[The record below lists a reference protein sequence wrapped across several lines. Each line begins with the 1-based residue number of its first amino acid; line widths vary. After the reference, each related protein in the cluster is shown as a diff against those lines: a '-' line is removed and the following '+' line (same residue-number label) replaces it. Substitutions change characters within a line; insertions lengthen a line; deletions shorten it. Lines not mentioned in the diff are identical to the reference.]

1 MAQKKI
7 DIKFNVDDKSV
18 KIAGEETMKLSQ
30 QVRLLKAELASGKYS
45 QEEFEMLASKLGD
58 VQDQMDKAKTRSGD
72 LLTSL
77 QLIPGPVGE
86 IASKFNGAVALLK
99 QFSGFS
105 LKDLKFQFKETLNDV
120 KDIGKGLADATGLSA
135 LFGKSVQATQE
146 GFSAVQDG
154 VKGAT
159 TQVGNF
165 RKALITTGIG
175 AIVVAVGLLVAY
187 WEDIVGLVNG
197 VSSEQEELNALTQ
210 ENLDIETKKLSDL
223 DAQSNQLKLQGKSE
237 REILQLK
244 IQQSNQ
250 AITAAEAAVQQA
262 EITKK
267 AQVDAAQRNKD
278 ILSGLL
284 NFVSFPLTAIL
295 GTIDL
300 ISVGLKELGVIDEA
314 LTLRQDAFDYAAS
327 FVFDPEEVSKEG
339 EAAVQAQKD
348 NLNKLKEQNA
358 GFQLAVQEIDKG
370 AAEKKTEKTK
380 ENNAKQ
386 LEAQKILAD
395 AELQLKSKKDQE
407 LAAVEAD
414 YQAKLLK
421 LKEGGLV
428 DDGKLKELYEKK
440 KKEITDKYAADEL
453 KATEDF
459 NKKIRDLNT
468 AAIEDQLVRDR
479 EARTNKFNDDLAA
492 LEKDA
497 EFIKKSEEE
506 KNQIRKTL
514 RTIFN
519 NDINKIDEA
528 QRNKE
533 FDDQSKA
540 NQDKLRLLELEGQ
553 ALIAGTEAYNQNR
566 AEILKLTYDQEL
578 LELKRQLDT
587 NQLTYEQYEAAV
599 TATTEKNAQQRKE
612 LRKQEVAALGQTIS
626 STLDAFS
633 TLTTAIAGAL
643 DEESKNSRKA
653 FEQRK
658 KLQIATALISAA
670 SGVIQILT
678 QPSTLPSPFDVITK
692 TANALALGV
701 ATKLNID
708 KIKATTFESGGT
720 DGGGDSA
727 SAPAPIG
734 VVARRN
740 QGGFV
745 NGNGG
750 SITDSIPA
758 MLSNGEFVMNAKSAS
773 MFSPLLT
780 AMNNMGNLP
789 NTGIPQSLGN
799 QSLVDVMAQTTNN
812 RPIKTYVTAQDMSNQ
827 QQFDRTI
834 KSRSLI

>member
-45 QEEFEMLASKLGD
+45 QEEFELLATKLGD
-58 VQDQMDKAKTRSGD
+58 VQDQMEKAKTRSGD

-135 LFGKSVQATQE
+135 LFGKSVQAASDGMQ
-146 GFSAVQDG
+146 AVGEG

-197 VSSEQEELNALTQ
+197 VSSEQEELNVLTQ

-223 DAQSNQLKLQGKSE
+223 DAQTNQLKLQGKSE
-237 REILQLK
+237 KEILQLK

-339 EAAVQAQKD
+339 EATVQAQKD

-370 AAEKKTEKTK
+370 AAEKRTSNQKDTDQKR
-380 ENNAKQ
+380 

-407 LAAVEAD
+407 LAANEAD
-414 YQAKLLK
+414 YQGKLLK

-440 KKEITDKYAADEL
+440 KQEINDKYKAEELKREQDLQNQLDKLTAGRTESLLDDAQVEVEIVKQKYAALLAEAEKNKQDTVKLKALQAAEIAKIEETAAKAEQDRIFKNITDTNQKEQDALFQRSIFNDEFEVKRDELFQTQEQKLKDSFARKEITEEQYNQGVAQLSAARVSIEQQEAEAKLAATQSYADAIGSIAQLLGEDSKYGKALAIAATLISTYVSAQNAYNSQLSIPTPD
-453 KATEDF
+453 AP
-459 NKKIRDLNT
+459 IRAALAAGVAVAQGLARV
-468 AAIEDQLVRDR
+468 AAI
-479 EARTNKFNDDLAA
+479 
-492 LEKDA
+492 
-497 EFIKKSEEE
+497 KK
-506 KNQIRKTL
+506 
-514 RTIFN
+514 
-519 NDINKIDEA
+519 
-528 QRNKE
+528 
-533 FDDQSKA
+533 
-540 NQDKLRLLELEGQ
+540 
-553 ALIAGTEAYNQNR
+553 TE
-566 AEILKLTYDQEL
+566 
-578 LELKRQLDT
+578 
-587 NQLTYEQYEAAV
+587 V
-599 TATTEKNAQQRKE
+599 
-612 LRKQEVAALGQTIS
+612 
-626 STLDAFS
+626 
-633 TLTTAIAGAL
+633 
-643 DEESKNSRKA
+643 
-653 FEQRK
+653 
-658 KLQIATALISAA
+658 
-670 SGVIQILT
+670 
-678 QPSTLPSPFDVITK
+678 PSPP
-692 TANALALGV
+692 AG
-701 ATKLNID
+701 LN
-708 KIKATTFESGGT
+708 SGGNP
-720 DGGGDSA
+720 
-727 SAPAPIG
+727 APAPSPAPVG
-734 VVARRN
+734 VVARRA

-745 NGNGG
+745 YGDGG

-773 MFSPLLT
+773 MFSPMLT

-789 NTGIPQSLGN
+789 NTAIQQTLGN
-799 QSLVDVMAQTTNN
+799 QSLVDVMAQTANN